1 MHARAD
7 PANRRLLGPGST
19 VSVAHDLGAQPLAFV
34 LHGVL
39 AWAGGAHS
47 VASVLDITERMWRGR
62 QWLLSQARYLL
73 EVLFP
78 PVTPSS

>member
-1 MHARAD
+1 
-7 PANRRLLGPGST
+7 
-19 VSVAHDLGAQPLAFV
+19 V